1 MAFLRHLFV
10 VLMYATVAA
19 TVVVSTPRLL
29 LGIDIQTGLIL
40 GGVVLLC
47 CALLHEVF
55 ALQIQHGHQSDEI
68 HDIRE
73 SQDEV
78 GRELTLARA
87 EVGNIHEALSNF
99 RGARDS
105 SQFQSDFENMVS
117 EVRIIQNL
125 VEQLS
130 TQSHTG

>member
-47 CALLHEVF
+47 CA
-55 ALQIQHGHQSDEI
+55 
-68 HDIRE
+68 
-73 SQDEV
+73 
-78 GRELTLARA
+78 
-87 EVGNIHEALSNF
+87 
-99 RGARDS
+99 
-105 SQFQSDFENMVS
+105 
-117 EVRIIQNL
+117 
-125 VEQLS
+125 
-130 TQSHTG
+130 